1 MKKPNIQQI
10 VKEEVRNVLNEAAK
24 EVGLSNEILDFLQ
37 ERGIITGANAQKVH
51 KDLTAFLKEKG
62 IIRY

>member
-24 EVGLSNEILDFLQ
+24 EVVLSNEILDFL
-37 ERGIITGANAQKVH
+37 
-51 KDLTAFLKEKG
+51 
-62 IIRY
+62 